1 MLKSKAG
8 GKREG
13 AGAKKKYN
21 EITKTISFRCP
32 VSKVAELNILVK
44 NKLDEFKTLSSR
56 SR

>member
-32 VSKVAELNILVK
+32 VSKVEELNILVK
-44 NKLDEFKTLSSR
+44 NKLDEFKTLPSR